1 MPPTISREIS
11 IAHNLIVC
19 NGYLVTETPRLD
31 QQLCFALHTA
41 TRAMNA
47 TYRPVLEELGV
58 TYPQYLVLLALW
70 ERDGRGVGDLCEQ
83 LQLDTGTLSPL
94 LKRLE
99 TLGLVERHRLATDE
113 RRVEIRL
120 TTAGN
125 DLRGAACDIPRHIAG
140 AAQLGLA
147 EMEALRDALVRLT
160 HSLNNTTGKKES

>member
-1 MPPTISREIS
+1 MY
-11 IAHNLIVC
+11 NLIVC
-19 NGYLVTETPRLD
+19 NSYVVPQVPRLD

-47 TYRPVLEELGV
+47 TYRPILDELGV

-70 ERDGRGVGDLCEQ
+70 ERDGRGVGELCEQ

-99 TLGLVERHRLATDE
+99 TLGLVERHRLTSDS

-120 TTAGN
+120 TVKGAE
-125 DLRGAACDIPRHIAG
+125 LREAACDIPRRIAG
-140 AAQLGLA
+140 SAGLNLA
-147 EMEALRDALVRLT
+147 ELEGLHETLVRLT
-160 HSLNNTTGKKES
+160 NSLNRTTEEKNP